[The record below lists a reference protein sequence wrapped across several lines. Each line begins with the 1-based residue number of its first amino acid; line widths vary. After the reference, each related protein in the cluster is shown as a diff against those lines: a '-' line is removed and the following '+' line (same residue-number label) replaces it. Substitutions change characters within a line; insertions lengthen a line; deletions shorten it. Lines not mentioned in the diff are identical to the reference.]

1 MSTKDDIE
9 VCKHCGREVDV
20 FKFRGI
26 NVWHKIIDGVC
37 CFCLF
42 EETRTKEI
50 LGINIKPDGT
60 AFEIINRLIERVN
73 IPREQLYWFI
83 SNNKTAKMY
92 LSLDM
97 NYWHKDCMDDSPTLE
112 PVHVLQRMILL
123 RKMDELDKPWSEE
136 EYSELKNKYE
146 KVLKKE

>member
-1 MSTKDDIE
+1 MEIE
-9 VCKHCGREVDV
+9 VCKHCGREVRIFEV
-20 FKFRGI
+20 NGI
-26 NVWHKIIDGVC
+26 RPWHEIVDGVC

-42 EETRTKEI
+42 EETKTKER
-50 LGINIKPDGT
+50 LRLNIKPNGT
-60 AFEIINRLIERVN
+60 AFEIINRLIERIN
-73 IPREQLYWFI
+73 IERDQLYWFI
-83 SNNKTAKMY
+83 SNNKSARMY

-136 EYSELKNKYE
+136 EYIELKKKYE
-146 KVLKKE
+146 KALKKE